1 MVYLT
6 YEVRA
11 ARREGPK
18 NFVSECVCVLKQKKE
33 GGERDHISQT
43 EGRGGGQDYRGKRD

>member
-18 NFVSECVCVLKQKKE
+18 NLVSKCVCVLKQKKE
-33 GGERDHISQT
+33 GGERERPYQ
-43 EGRGGGQDYRGKRD
+43 QD